1 MITQPFINGYQM
13 THLQDSADRGG
24 ISKPPKPKESEWLVT
39 ISYVTDFSLTL
50 FKDENEFTSEGL
62 HW

>member
-13 THLQDSADRGG
+13 THLQDSADSGV
-24 ISKPPKPKESEWLVT
+24 ISRPPTLKESEWLVT
-39 ISYVTDFSLTL
+39 ISYVTDFSLAL
-50 FKDENEFTSEGL
+50 LKDENEFTSEGL